1 MTAFEI
7 VAYNGNVE
15 IMQLFLQSNTINI
28 NYKDS
33 EVCCNLYYIACI
45 YIIHNIMN
53 IENYIVEWLCSTI
66 ICMYARLY
74 FCCGIITTK

>member
-33 EVCCNLYYIACI
+33 EVCCNLYCI
-45 YIIHNIMN
+45 IWYLFIYGM
-53 IENYIVEWLCSTI
+53 
-66 ICMYARLY
+66 
-74 FCCGIITTK
+74 